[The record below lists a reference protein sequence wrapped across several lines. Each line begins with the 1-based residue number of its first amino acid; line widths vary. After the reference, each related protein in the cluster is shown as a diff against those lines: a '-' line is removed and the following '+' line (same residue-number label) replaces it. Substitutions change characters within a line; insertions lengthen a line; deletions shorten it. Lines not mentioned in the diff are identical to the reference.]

1 MVSMCVFISTVSP
14 EPPSKSFREP
24 EVSKVQKV
32 YMGQFV
38 SSIVFVGLCVSKFN
52 LYQHL
57 I

>member
-14 EPPSKSFREP
+14 EPPSKSFHEP